1 MKLSLIYLISNQ
13 RKVVLQ
19 AIKLINN
26 MNLFNSITYK
36 VKVKHGLPTRKVTS
50 NLMTIIFKQITT
62 KIIKKTFHHKKTIL
76 KKELSLRLLFQN
88 KQDYSNLILSTIVK
102 SLIKDREAKVMMA
115 TEIMAQLKCPGQP
128 K

>member
-1 MKLSLIYLISNQ
+1 MKLSRIYLISNQ

-26 MNLFNSITYK
+26 MNHFKGSMYK

-62 KIIKKTFHHKKTIL
+62 KIIKKTFRHKKTIL

-88 KQDYSNLILSTIVK
+88 KQDCSNLIL
-102 SLIKDREAKVMMA
+102 
-115 TEIMAQLKCPGQP
+115 
-128 K
+128 